1 MLEEYAIVP
10 DVFDPAAYSNAA
22 FIEMCLPHLKEPLLQ
37 EAVVRDLCDGGWS
50 RFCMANSGG
59 LHRLCKEIVRKLAQ
73 NNRLCRFPRQSGTDP
88 SSPSDWCQEGLST
101 STVDSLAGIIA
112 GHNTKQ
118 NFAQSR
124 EVASIEKL
132 TGTPWW
138 QNRSPSVT
146 VDRKTVE
153 YLRVLHRVLLQA
165 NSLMFIDPN
174 LDPSSHNYREFIQLL
189 APLSGRAVKPRIEIH
204 RSLCKGDGPARTF
217 PTETEWKAAYA
228 PLSNSLAAQNLGADV
243 FFWDDFHERY
253 LIADVIGI
261 SVPAGFDVTGR
272 LNDYSTWGRLG
283 REDKDKIQR
292 LFDPAARQPRWR
304 FSTGVVV
311 NGN

>member
-50 RFCMANSGG
+50 QFCMANSGS
-59 LHRLCKEIVRKLAQ
+59 LHRLCKEIVKKLAQ
-73 NNRLCRFPRQSGTDP
+73 NNRLRRFPRHNGTDP
-88 SSPSDWCQEGLST
+88 ATPSDWCREGLGT
-101 STVDSLAGIIA
+101 SAVDQLAGIIV

-118 NFAQSR
+118 NFTQS

-146 VDRKTVE
+146 VDRKTGE

-189 APLSGRAVKPRIEIH
+189 APLAERVIRPRIEIH
-204 RSLCKGDGPARTF
+204 RSFCKGDGPARTF
-217 PTETEWKAAYA
+217 PTEADWKVAYA
-228 PLSNSLAAQNLGADV
+228 SLSTSLEAQNLAADV

-261 SVPAGFDVTGR
+261 SVPAGFDVTGK
-272 LNDYSTWGRLG
+272 LNDCSTWGRLG

-292 LFDPAARQPRWR
+292 LFDPAARQPKWH
-304 FSTGVVV
+304 FSIGVVA